1 MKLTFKRREVSDLQH
16 LRSLVSDNSDAMEP
30 GLKILASNLN
40 LGRTTV
46 DLAALD
52 AQDRPV
58 LFVLGLTADD
68 VMLVRALEAYAWCL
82 EYPESIQRLV
92 PASVRP
98 GWPPRI
104 VFVAERLL
112 EAFVRK
118 MRLLSFSAVDCF
130 EFRYVEANG
139 TAGFYLDR
147 VDWAPAV
154 AETATARSERAVL
167 PAVDERVELRD
178 ESRIAP
184 REEPRVAPREESR
197 SAPREESR
205 VASRE
210 ESRAV
215 PREERAVPRE
225 ERTMP
230 REERVVAREERV
242 VPREEPKVVL
252 LREEVRDG
260 DHGESDEEPVEDEVA
275 ELREELDEEPKVT
288 PRDEPKVIPLVPVDE
303 PRIVMLHETK
313 PAPRSIEPAPTNGA
327 RKADTNERPEQ
338 RERPERSPVLLKG
351 LRPPSDAPPRRRSRE
366 VPDLLR
372 PSAEQRPSGPREAP
386 SPPAPAASRAPHVEP
401 KVTPAPGSRVSQSAG
416 VEQRAKNDAA
426 RVDASRNGSK
436 GDGARTEVPKGD
448 LAPTWRKFLD
458 RLTSTFDARTG
469 AVPEPPRAA
478 APPSTP
484 TAPPSLTLQPFAADI
499 EVQAH
504 EVAPDEVV
512 DESSEAVAEVSD
524 NQRRVLQG
532 VTMPDNGELAPQWR
546 KFLDHPALDE
556 TKIGV
561 VRGYLQREFPLCT
574 VYDFYDFQRNAQV
587 YQLQDNHGKVT
598 QLITM
603 TAEFFDS
610 HRDLEIRAWIEKH
623 RLAQAM
629 RQAGQAGVLVSQA
642 GLQIEKR

>member
-16 LRSLVSDNSDAMEP
+16 LRALVSDNSDAMEP

-46 DLAALD
+46 DLAAID

-68 VMLVRALEAYAWCL
+68 AMLVRALEAYAWCL

-118 MRLLSFSAVDCF
+118 MRLLNFSAVDCF

-147 VDWAPAV
+147 VDWAPGV
-154 AETATARSERAVL
+154 AESATPRSDRAAL
-167 PAVDERVELRD
+167 PVVEERVELR
-178 ESRIAP
+178 EEPRIAP

-197 SAPREESR
+197 ALPREESS
-205 VASRE
+205 AL
-210 ESRAV
+210 
-215 PREERAVPRE
+215 
-225 ERTMP
+225 P
-230 REERVVAREERV
+230 REERVAAREERV

-252 LREEVRDG
+252 LREEVRDD
-260 DHGESDEEPVEDEVA
+260 DHAAPDEPLEDEVV
-275 ELREELDEEPKVT
+275 ELREELEEQPKVAPREEP
-288 PRDEPKVIPLVPVDE
+288 RVIPPVPVEE
-303 PRIVMLHETK
+303 PRVVMLHETK
-313 PAPRSIEPAPTNGA
+313 PAPRSVEPASTNGA
-327 RKADTNERPEQ
+327 RKADANDRPE
-338 RERPERSPVLLKG
+338 RERPGAPVLLKG
-351 LRPPSDAPPRRRSRE
+351 LRPPSEAPPRRRSRE

-372 PSAEQRPSGPREAP
+372 PSTEPRPGARETPKPPAP
-386 SPPAPAASRAPHVEP
+386 AAPAASRASQVEP
-401 KVTPAPGSRVSQSAG
+401 RVPPASNSRVLQPG
-416 VEQRAKNDAA
+416 VEPRAKNDAA
-426 RVDASRNGSK
+426 RVDASKNGSK
-436 GDGARTEVPKGD
+436 SDGARPDLPKGD

-458 RLTSTFDARTG
+458 RLTSTFDART
-469 AVPEPPRAA
+469 APAAEPPRAG

-484 TAPPSLTLQPFAADI
+484 AAPPPLTLQPFAADI

-504 EVAPDEVV
+504 EVAPDEVT
-512 DESSEAVAEVSD
+512 DESPESVAEVSE
-524 NQRRVLQG
+524 QQPRVLQG
-532 VTMPDNGELAPQWR
+532 MTMPANGELAPQWR
-546 KFLDHPALDE
+546 KFLDNPRLDE

-587 YQLQDNHGKVT
+587 FQLQDNHGKVT

>member
-16 LRSLVSDNSDAMEP
+16 LQSLVSDNSDAMEP
-30 GLKILASNLN
+30 GLKILGSNLN

-46 DLAALD
+46 DLAAID
-52 AQDRPV
+52 AHDRPV

-68 VMLVRALEAYAWCL
+68 AMLVRALEAYAWCL

-147 VDWAPAV
+147 VDWAPGV
-154 AETATARSERAVL
+154 AETATARSDRAAL
-167 PAVDERVELRD
+167 PVAEQRVELR
-178 ESRIAP
+178 EEPRIAP
-184 REEPRVAPREESR
+184 REEPRVS
-197 SAPREESR
+197 
-205 VASRE
+205 
-210 ESRAV
+210 
-215 PREERAVPRE
+215 
-225 ERTMP
+225 P
-230 REERVVAREERV
+230 REERVAAREERV

-252 LREEVRDG
+252 LREEVRDD
-260 DHGESDEEPVEDEVA
+260 DHVERDEEPLEDEVV
-275 ELREELDEEPKVT
+275 ELREELEEEPKVA
-288 PRDEPKVIPLVPVDE
+288 PRDEPRVIPLIPVEE

-313 PAPRSIEPAPTNGA
+313 PAPRSVEPTSTNGA
-327 RKADTNERPEQ
+327 RKADPNDRPE
-338 RERPERSPVLLKG
+338 RERPGASVLLKG
-351 LRPPSDAPPRRRSRE
+351 LRPPSEAPPRRRSRE
-366 VPDLLR
+366 VPDVLR
-372 PSAEQRPSGPREAP
+372 PPTEPRPGARETP
-386 SPPAPAASRAPHVEP
+386 KPPAPAAPAASHASHSEP
-401 KVTPAPGSRVSQSAG
+401 RVTPGPGSRVLQPG
-416 VEQRAKNDAA
+416 VEPRAKNDAA
-426 RVDASRNGSK
+426 RVDASKNGSK
-436 GDGARTEVPKGD
+436 SDGARPDLPKGD

-458 RLTSTFDARTG
+458 RLTSTFDART
-469 AVPEPPRAA
+469 APAAEPPRAG

-484 TAPPSLTLQPFAADI
+484 AAPPPLTLQPFATDI

-504 EVAPDEVV
+504 EVAPDEVI
-512 DESSEAVAEVSD
+512 DESPESVAQVSEK
-524 NQRRVLQG
+524 QRRVLQG
-532 VTMPDNGELAPQWR
+532 MTMPDNGELAPQWR
-546 KFLDHPALDE
+546 KFLDNPRLDE

-587 YQLQDNHGKVT
+587 FQLQDNHGKVT

>member
-46 DLAALD
+46 DLAAID

-68 VMLVRALEAYAWCL
+68 AMLVRALEAYAWCL

-147 VDWAPAV
+147 VDWAPGG
-154 AETATARSERAVL
+154 AETAAARPDRAAL
-167 PAVDERVELRD
+167 PVAEERVELR
-178 ESRIAP
+178 EEPRIAP
-184 REEPRVAPREESR
+184 REEPRVAPREDSR
-197 SAPREESR
+197 ALPREESR
-205 VASRE
+205 AL
-210 ESRAV
+210 
-215 PREERAVPRE
+215 
-225 ERTMP
+225 P
-230 REERVVAREERV
+230 REERVAAREERV
-242 VPREEPKVVL
+242 APREEPKVVVP
-252 LREEVRDG
+252 REEVRDG
-260 DHGESDEEPVEDEVA
+260 DHDGRDEEPLEDEVV
-275 ELREELDEEPKVT
+275 ELRDELEEEPRVA
-288 PRDEPKVIPLVPVDE
+288 PREEPKVIPLVPVEE

-313 PAPRSIEPAPTNGA
+313 PAPRSVEPASTNGA
-327 RKADTNERPEQ
+327 RKPDATDRPE
-338 RERPERSPVLLKG
+338 RERPAAPVLLKG
-351 LRPPSDAPPRRRSRE
+351 LRPPSEAPPRRRSRE

-372 PSAEQRPSGPREAP
+372 PPTEPRPGARETPKPPAP
-386 SPPAPAASRAPHVEP
+386 AAPAASRASNVEP
-401 KVTPAPGSRVSQSAG
+401 RVTPGPNSRVPQSG
-416 VEQRAKNDAA
+416 VEPRAKNDAA
-426 RVDASRNGSK
+426 RVDASKNGSK
-436 GDGARTEVPKGD
+436 SDGARPDLPKGD

-458 RLTSTFDARTG
+458 RLTSTFDART
-469 AVPEPPRAA
+469 APAAESPRAA

-484 TAPPSLTLQPFAADI
+484 AAPPPLTLQPFAADI

-512 DESSEAVAEVSD
+512 DESPESVAEVSEK
-524 NQRRVLQG
+524 QRRVLQG
-532 VTMPDNGELAPQWR
+532 MTMPDNGELAPQWR
-546 KFLDHPALDE
+546 KFLDNPRLDE

-587 YQLQDNHGKVT
+587 FQLQDNHGKVT

>member
-16 LRSLVSDNSDAMEP
+16 LRSLVSDNSDAMEA

-46 DLAALD
+46 DLAAID

-68 VMLVRALEAYAWCL
+68 AMLVRALEAYAWCL

-154 AETATARSERAVL
+154 AETATPRSERAAL
-167 PAVDERVELRD
+167 PVAEERVELR
-178 ESRIAP
+178 EEPRIAP

-197 SAPREESR
+197 ALPREESR
-205 VASRE
+205 AL
-210 ESRAV
+210 
-215 PREERAVPRE
+215 PREERVAA
-225 ERTMP
+225 
-230 REERVVAREERV
+230 REERVVA
-242 VPREEPKVVL
+242 PREEPKVVV
-252 LREEVRDG
+252 LREEVRDD
-260 DHGESDEEPVEDEVA
+260 DHVERDEEPLEDEVL
-275 ELREELDEEPKVT
+275 ELRDEFEEEPKVA
-288 PRDEPKVIPLVPVDE
+288 PREEPRVIPLIPVEE

-313 PAPRSIEPAPTNGA
+313 PVPRSVEPPSTNGT
-327 RKADTNERPEQ
+327 RKADANDRPE
-338 RERPERSPVLLKG
+338 RERPAAPVLLKG
-351 LRPPSDAPPRRRSRE
+351 LRPPSEAPPRRRSRE

-372 PSAEQRPSGPREAP
+372 PPTEPRPGARETPKPPAP
-386 SPPAPAASRAPHVEP
+386 AAPAASRASNVEP
-401 KVTPAPGSRVSQSAG
+401 RVTPGPNSRVLQPG
-416 VEQRAKNDAA
+416 VEPRAKNDAA

-436 GDGARTEVPKGD
+436 SDGARPDLPKGD

-458 RLTSTFDARTG
+458 RLTSTFDART
-469 AVPEPPRAA
+469 APAAEPPRTG

-484 TAPPSLTLQPFAADI
+484 AAPPPLTLQPFAADI

-504 EVAPDEVV
+504 EVAPDEVI
-512 DESSEAVAEVSD
+512 DESRESVAEVSEK
-524 NQRRVLQG
+524 QPRVLQG
-532 VTMPDNGELAPQWR
+532 MTMPDNGELAPQWR
-546 KFLDHPALDE
+546 KFLDNPRLDE

-587 YQLQDNHGKVT
+587 FQLQDNHGKVT
-598 QLITM
+598 QLIAM
-603 TAEFFDS
+603 TSEFFDS

>member
-16 LRSLVSDNSDAMEP
+16 LRALVSDNSDAMEP

-46 DLAALD
+46 DLAAID

-68 VMLVRALEAYAWCL
+68 AMLVRALEAYAWCL

-147 VDWAPAV
+147 VDWAPRV
-154 AETATARSERAVL
+154 AETAARAERAA
-167 PAVDERVELRD
+167 PAVVEERVAPRE
-178 ESRIAP
+178 EPRIAP
-184 REEPRVAPREESR
+184 REEPRVAPRD
-197 SAPREESR
+197 
-205 VASRE
+205 

-215 PREERAVPRE
+215 PREESRVAAREDSRPVPRDE
-225 ERTMP
+225 P
-230 REERVVAREERV
+230 VA
-242 VPREEPKVVL
+242 PREEPKVVL
-252 LREEVRDG
+252 LREEVRDD
-260 DHGESDEEPVEDEVA
+260 DHVEPDEEPLEEEVV
-275 ELREELDEEPKVT
+275 ELRDELPEEPKVT
-288 PRDEPKVIPLVPVDE
+288 PRETPKVIPLVPVDE
-303 PRIVMLHETK
+303 PRIVMFHETK
-313 PAPRSIEPAPTNGA
+313 PAPRSVEPAPTNGA
-327 RKADTNERPEQ
+327 RKVDGT
-338 RERPERSPVLLKG
+338 ERPERERPDRAPVLLKG
-351 LRPPSDAPPRRRSRE
+351 LRPPTEAPPRRRSRE

-372 PSAEQRPSGPREAP
+372 PSTEPRPSNGREAAK
-386 SPPAPAASRAPHVEP
+386 PPAPAAPAASRGSHVEP
-401 KVTPAPGSRVSQSAG
+401 KVTPAPASRVSQPG
-416 VEQRAKNDAA
+416 VEPRVKSDLARADAP
-426 RVDASRNGSK
+426 RNGSRS
-436 GDGARTEVPKGD
+436 DGARTELPKGD

-478 APPSTP
+478 APASTP
-484 TAPPSLTLQPFAADI
+484 AAPPPLTLQPFAADI
-499 EVQAH
+499 EVQAN

-512 DESSEAVAEVSD
+512 DDSPESVADVSD
-524 NQRRVLQG
+524 KQRPVLQG
-532 VTMPDNGELAPQWR
+532 MTLPDNGELAPQWR
-546 KFLDHPALDE
+546 KFLDHPTLDE
-556 TKIGV
+556 AKIGV

-587 YQLQDNHGKVT
+587 FQLQDNHGKVT

-623 RLAQAM
+623 RVAQAM

>member
-16 LRSLVSDNSDAMEP
+16 LRALVSDNSDAMEP

-46 DLAALD
+46 DLAAID

-68 VMLVRALEAYAWCL
+68 AMLVRALEAYAWCL

-139 TAGFYLDR
+139 NAGFYLDR
-147 VDWAPAV
+147 VDWAPGV
-154 AETATARSERAVL
+154 AETATARSDRAAL
-167 PAVDERVELRD
+167 PVADERVELRED
-178 ESRIAP
+178 PRIAP
-184 REEPRVAPREESR
+184 REEPRIAPREESR
-197 SAPREESR
+197 A
-205 VASRE
+205 ASRE

-225 ERTMP
+225 ERTVG
-230 REERVVAREERV
+230 REERVGA
-242 VPREEPKVVL
+242 REEPKVVL
-252 LREEVRDG
+252 LREEIRDG
-260 DHGESDEEPVEDEVA
+260 DHGEFDEEPLADEVA
-275 ELREELDEEPKVT
+275 ELREELDEEPKAT
-288 PRDEPKVIPLVPVDE
+288 LRDEPKVIPLVPVDE

-313 PAPRSIEPAPTNGA
+313 PPRSIEPAATNGA
-327 RKADTNERPEQ
+327 RKADTDERPEQ
-338 RERPERSPVLLKG
+338 RERAERSPVLLKG

-366 VPDLLR
+366 VPDVLR
-372 PSAEQRPSGPREAP
+372 PSAEQRPSSPREAP
-386 SPPAPAASRAPHVEP
+386 RPPVPSVPAASRAPHVEP

-416 VEQRAKNDAA
+416 VELRAKNDAA

-436 GDGARTEVPKGD
+436 TDGARTEVPKGD

-478 APPSTP
+478 APSSTP
-484 TAPPSLTLQPFAADI
+484 AAPPSLTLQPFAADI
-499 EVQAH
+499 EVKAH

-512 DESSEAVAEVSD
+512 DESSESVAEVSD
-524 NQRRVLQG
+524 KQRRVLQG

-546 KFLDHPALDE
+546 KFLDHPTLDE

-587 YQLQDNHGKVT
+587 FQLQDNHGKVT

>member
-16 LRSLVSDNSDAMEP
+16 LRALVSDNSDAMEP

-40 LGRTTV
+40 LGRTAV
-46 DLAALD
+46 DLAAID

-68 VMLVRALEAYAWCL
+68 ALLVRALEAYAWCL

-147 VDWAPAV
+147 VDWAPGA
-154 AETATARSERAVL
+154 AETATARSERTAPPV
-167 PAVDERVELRD
+167 VEERVERREEPRL
-178 ESRIAP
+178 AP
-184 REEPRVAPREESR
+184 REEPRVAPREEFR
-197 SAPREESR
+197 AGPREESR
-205 VASRE
+205 VVSRE

-215 PREERAVPRE
+215 PREEK
-225 ERTMP
+225 
-230 REERVVAREERV
+230 V
-242 VPREEPKVVL
+242 VPREEPKLVL
-252 LREEVRDG
+252 LREEVRDD
-260 DHGESDEEPVEDEVA
+260 DHVEPDEEPLEDEAVEA
-275 ELREELDEEPKVT
+275 REEFDEEPKVT
-288 PRDEPKVIPLVPVDE
+288 PREEPKVIPLVPVDE

-313 PAPRSIEPAPTNGA
+313 PAPRSIEPAATNGV
-327 RKADTNERPEQ
+327 RKGDANERPE
-338 RERPERSPVLLKG
+338 RERPERAPVLLKG
-351 LRPPSDAPPRRRSRE
+351 LRPPSEAPPRRRSRE

-372 PSAEQRPSGPREAP
+372 PSTEPRPSSGRETPRPPAP
-386 SPPAPAASRAPHVEP
+386 AAPAASRASQPGLEP
-401 KVTPAPGSRVSQSAG
+401 RSKA
-416 VEQRAKNDAA
+416 DAA
-426 RVDASRNGSK
+426 RVDPSKNGSK
-436 GDGARTEVPKGD
+436 SDGARTELAKGD

-458 RLTSTFDARTG
+458 RLTSTFDART
-469 AVPEPPRAA
+469 APVPEPPRAA
-478 APPSTP
+478 APASTP
-484 TAPPSLTLQPFAADI
+484 AAPPPLALQPFAADI
-499 EVQAH
+499 EVHAN

-512 DESSEAVAEVSD
+512 DESP
-524 NQRRVLQG
+524 RRILRG
-532 VTMPDNGELAPQWR
+532 MTLPDNGELAPQWR
-546 KFLDHPALDE
+546 KFLDHPTLDE
-556 TKIGV
+556 AKIGV

-587 YQLQDNHGKVT
+587 FQLQDNHGKVT